1 MKLFNFGNQEREERP
16 VNFNN
21 VMMIRVLAVGYILY
35 MLYDTITMYI
45 KGGEDA
51 PSLAV
56 LLVCILVLGGGS
68 VGIGLITFNQWKKHK
83 AQQQLEA
90 EEGERLA
97 EEAAALEA
105 ENEDLEAENEEVPE
119 ETEETE

>member
-1 MKLFNFGNQEREERP
+1 MKLFNFGTQEREERP

-45 KGGEDA
+45 QGGEDA

-90 EEGERLA
+90 EEEERLA

-105 ENEDLEAENEEVPE
+105 ENEEVPE
-119 ETEETE
+119 ETEEAE